1 MGQQVRQARV
11 LEKLIDSLA
20 TVRGGSRELDIVVSF
35 VLGDD
40 SSESGRMIHLMVEE
54 GYPWNIISEL
64 LDHGV
69 PAYTSSLDAT
79 LPGEN
84 VVLSM
89 FSPKRSKWAAVQKT
103 AGRTTIM
110 AWAATECLARRRAAL
125 MTLNGAIRKPR
136 DPAAVVRAPADSIP
150 VKPLFS
156 GPNPPSSA
164 GSGGP
169 EAEAEEKE
177 WKILF

>member
-1 MGQQVRQARV
+1 MGQKIRQARV

-20 TVRGGSRELDIVVSF
+20 TARGGSRELDIIVSF
-35 VLGDD
+35 VLGDK
-40 SSESGRMIHLMVEE
+40 SSESGQMIPLLVEE

-64 LDHGV
+64 LDQEV

-84 VVLSM
+84 VVLTM

-136 DPAAVVRAPADSIP
+136 NPAAVARAPLD
-150 VKPLFS
+150 PLFVE
-156 GPNPPSSA
+156 PIPPSST
-164 GSGGP
+164 GSRTP
-169 EAEAEEKE
+169 QAEVEEKE